1 MVVFEERGNRST
13 RTNLSVQRREP
24 TNSTNIWRRIWESN
38 SGHIALTA
46 APSLHPPGTFLST
59 LSSLFLRSHTRKLAL
74 SHPSRTIQHVL
85 SKEHVVLTIRE
96 IILRNPMV
104 RVLSSLSGNLH
115 NSRRVAKINPE
126 PLVTIV
132 MTCAPSAHPGT
143 CSLEVKSSVAGTV
156 VFIKGRC
163 SAKLLGSDAAILHP
177 QWLVT
182 LRT

>member
-1 MVVFEERGNRST
+1 MTPDLGI
-13 RTNLSVQRREP
+13 QP
-24 TNSTNIWRRIWESN
+24 GPHWWEAS
-38 SGHIALTA
+38 A
-46 APSLHPPGTFLST
+46 APSLRHPCTPPGTFLST

-115 NSRRVAKINPE
+115 HSRRVAKINLE

-143 CSLEVKSSVAGTV
+143 CSSEVKSSVAGAV
-156 VFIKGRC
+156 VFIKGGC
-163 SAKLLGSDAAILHP
+163 SAKLLGSDAAILHS

-182 LRT
+182 LRTYRK